1 MAEFALDIVAHED
14 PSEVPE
20 LESLP
25 ALLTKKS
32 VAARKGLNVRKK
44 RMKKFLIKEFS
55 IDEYMVLFD

>member
-1 MAEFALDIVAHED
+1 MAEFALDIVAHAD

-20 LESLP
+20 FESLP

-44 RMKKFLIKEFS
+44 RMKTVLIK
-55 IDEYMVLFD
+55 